1 MAVNDTIS
9 SLLTDLKHIAKSETV
24 FGEPFISGKT
34 TIIPVSKISCG
45 FAAGGSGKK
54 EGGAATGGGV
64 QIIPVALITI
74 VGDNNVKVHAIDPND
89 NNVCLKL
96 LGLAPDIIEKML
108 KSKKKEVENG

>member
-1 MAVNDTIS
+1 MSVNDTIS

-34 TIIPVSKISCG
+34 TVIPVSRISCG

-54 EGGAATGGGV
+54 EGSAATGGGV

-74 VGDNNVKVHAIDPND
+74 VGDSNVKVHSIDPKES
-89 NNVCLKL
+89 VGMKL
-96 LGLAPDIIEKML
+96 LGIAPDVIEKML
-108 KSKKKEVENG
+108 KSKTNEKEA

>member
-9 SLLTDLKHIAKSETV
+9 SLLTDLKHIAKSETI

-34 TIIPVSKISCG
+34 TIIPVSRISCG

-74 VGDNNVKVHAIDPND
+74 VGDSNVKVHQIDPKED
-89 NNVCLKL
+89 FSLRL
-96 LGLAPDIIEKML
+96 LGLAPDIIETMI
-108 KSKKKEVENG
+108 KSKKREKEA

>member
-1 MAVNDTIS
+1 
-9 SLLTDLKHIAKSETV
+9 V

-74 VGDNNVKVHAIDPND
+74 VGDSNVKVHSIDPND
-89 NNVCLKL
+89 NNVGMKL
-96 LGLAPDIIEKML
+96 LGIAPDIIEKML
-108 KSKKKEVENG
+108 KSKKKEV